1 MTLDQLKIFVAVA
14 EREHVTR
21 AAEAL
26 NLTQSAASAAIA
38 GLEQQFGLKLFDRIG
53 RGIVLT
59 EAGSLLLAEARAIL
73 ARAHAAEIAMMEQ
86 AGLNRGRLTLCA
98 SQTISSYFLP
108 RKLVKFHAQYPG
120 IELVV
125 SVGNTAQVAR
135 AVQDGAAEIGFVEGP
150 VTDPNLAVEAVGVDQ
165 MIVVVPPGH
174 RWAGQTHIPTSELAE
189 ESWISREEGSGTRDA
204 FVRAL
209 ESLGLPANKLHISIS
224 LPSNEAVRAAVE
236 EGAGAAALSSL
247 VCAESLKTKTLAQA
261 NLNLPARTFSAVQH
275 NQRYRSRAA
284 AALLAT
290 IRQ

>member
-1 MTLDQLKIFVAVA
+1 MAVA

-59 EAGSLLLAEARAIL
+59 EAGSLLLGEARATL

-120 IELVV
+120 IELIV

-174 RWAGQTHIPTSELAE
+174 RWAGQTHIPTRELAE
-189 ESWISREEGSGTRDA
+189 ENWISREEGSGTRDA

-209 ESLGLPANKLHISIS
+209 EALGLPANKLHISIS

-247 VCAESLKTKTLAQA
+247 VCAESLKTKALAQA
-261 NLNLPARTFSAVQH
+261 NLTLPARTFSAVQH

>member
-1 MTLDQLKIFVAVA
+1 MTLDHLKIFVAVA

-108 RKLVKFHAQYPG
+108 RKLVRFHAQYPG
-120 IELVV
+120 IELNV

-135 AVQDGAAEIGFVEGP
+135 AVQDGAAEIGFIEGP

-174 RWAGQTHIPTSELAE
+174 RWAGQAQIPTPELAE
-189 ESWISREEGSGTRDA
+189 ESWVSREEGSGTRAA

-209 ESLGLPANKLHISIS
+209 EFLGLPVNKLHISIS

-247 VCAESLKTKTLAQA
+247 VCAESLKTKTLVQA
-261 NLNLPARTFSAVQH
+261 NLNLPSRTFSAVQH